1 MTFCCH
7 ARSKEQ
13 NFLFINATSGGL
25 KPAND
30 MVTHVNDS
38 TEVDTP
44 TSDGGNGLQ
53 CWVAN
58 LLESFQSEVVEQGY
72 SLYGSGGGIT
82 EDLKVE
88 DDYLIDADDILYVLN
103 DNDADADDEGI
114 DGVVDEDDGSEPVL
128 VEDEIC
134 EVLEDLIDKIEEID
148 GVVDEEDDSEPVLV
162 EDEICEV
169 LEDLIDKIASR
180 EVMGLHLNKS
190 AFGDDFTLVLS
201 GSYGRRGKKGYYSA
215 VSENPYDILG
225 WARFPSGDPEPY
237 HDVPPTQVV
246 VDESP
251 QLDMLDMTPYC
262 NLGGIDGVVT
272 GDAYQNVTTAAQL
285 RRKNRKAARDVK
297 RAKRQEEERILQEA
311 IAANDG
317 EPEDGDLNY
326 SGLYCRGLYDGSYT
340 SMVNLVRMFDVKR
353 WYQHNRR
360 MRLERTPEWDVN
372 YDGENGGPTISVS
385 EMWHRRFIAMPHW
398 QEFRNYVRKLR
409 ELRLKYLGVKIPV
422 RTTTM
427 YSQLQAGD
435 AEEELRAKT
444 EKANKRAFLSDL
456 YKMYKDSAFS
466 GDVMKILTSLILL
479 FRQRTLGDQ
488 ALVLFLTSMSFGTD
502 RIPES
507 VREYARGL
515 EQFLRQKIMALWK
528 YVRDNFKSA
537 IREDQTI
544 SSFFSK
550 KQQMQ
555 SGDPDPSRAG
565 SFFDTMA
572 SWFRMMNS
580 FSEARF
586 KDMMVVVG
594 TLMSLSAAISCG
606 QCVSADTVIATVD
619 GLVTTTTMPTQFQ
632 RLLKGIEHFSVLLAA
647 GAKNGLQGI
656 AEWFKPAA
664 QLSDV
669 FDRTARLKFFTPKL
683 ANMNLGERAKFQD
696 DLQYLKKWYA
706 DNKTWFESRAAN
718 QIYYL
723 GKKDEM
729 HKVVTEATHAL
740 SEFHKRTMRIAPL
753 CVGVYGGTGIAKTSL
768 VKMIA
773 RISMCAA
780 GIDVNDES
788 APDRSYVFPPDGDF
802 ADGCSSAVQHVDLD
816 DTGTLHPQITASK
829 GGDKLIIAL
838 HRLVG
843 NIPYFPNMAK
853 LDDKGAV
860 ALHPVVVT
868 ASSNL
873 EDFGAASTFVNH
885 SIIGRRLDLTVE
897 VQMNPKYRTAGNTAD
912 KPAMFAKNLEMI
924 KHECTEAPDFW
935 LVRVWQYEATNVVGA
950 QPGKMSKYEI
960 RGELKQIFP
969 RPADENFLIKFE
981 GEHEYWATTD
991 EFYHFLG
998 KYAVEHYAQQHAYL
1012 TVNKELKVDVTQYV
1026 PNAKRVFTAKGDVTE
1041 HEIPTQPEE
1050 NDEIRL
1056 VDEEE
1061 EEESDPDDENE
1072 RIKKA
1077 ATKRVLQLPLFLNP
1091 FGFDT
1096 FNAWGDRVYRSV
1108 TQLMK
1113 NPWPNYGPKLK
1124 QFPGPEPLGE
1134 EVPKGSEMFLDAGE
1148 DIDDLEEDFDDDDD
1162 PSTLYFEMQ
1171 PDRIRA
1177 VSGEEQSGDVFNTTD
1192 IAGMSLHQDLGGLG
1206 IDAAPVDIA
1215 ATVTC
1220 MSYISQLFK
1229 MTNDNCYEVWIGMCG
1244 LVAFGTTVGHI
1255 AYTGCTWIENI
1266 CSATSWLLSGPRNLA
1281 AGCYRSFREFIRDCI
1296 GFGTVYAAECY
1307 ASKIWKWAKAN
1318 KEVIAMVLGMVTL
1331 MTGLFMC
1338 YAGPAIVRSVTD
1350 RCTSVKVPE
1359 EMPSPDPKSENEVIM
1374 QTGGQKQN
1382 ADTLHNNDTMA
1393 QYNDASAPKAK
1404 AVPIKGM
1411 REMPG
1416 QGGYAS
1422 KVAATVFRKQIESNT
1437 WTCWLT
1443 HNGKIIPKTL
1453 ASVFFVDNLTFVA
1466 NEHVMQYRR
1475 LDGDVRL
1482 VLTHKWAN
1490 DTTTSHQYCE
1500 EILKKYF
1507 QRTMDIPVKAV
1518 RWGTHAEAQHSK
1530 SDLVVGRLLEA
1541 PLGPMMTCKGVS
1553 DIPVVMF
1560 DMNNALPNEVVTNAV
1575 AGTQMALKTGRG
1587 VYSGEGTYFKND
1599 GCKALLGAK
1608 VDILPTFGGLS
1619 EDIGNTRPGD
1629 CGKVHFADNVSVG
1642 GKLYAVIL
1650 GVHTAIFSSS
1660 SGART
1665 IFTTPLNGVREM
1677 IAGLKECDMPFN
1689 NGMSETQNGD
1699 CYHNVKAADLVD
1711 MHRMSVVNWVYNPL
1725 DPSIGKV
1732 NEKMRVIGGYPGFR
1746 SNPTTKIKQGPLWEH
1761 MDASEITPITGK
1773 EFASGKLPPDFK
1785 GKVDNGCG
1793 GLVDPVRAAHF
1804 KALVP
1809 LATQPERREGL
1820 YKRLKLVAN
1829 GLVKRFRQNPEWE
1842 KMLGKVDMDEA
1853 INGAPGQR
1861 AKNPL
1866 NWSTSAG
1873 FPYHQVKSTLFE
1885 IDEESGKRTPKPEL
1899 MESINTLHEGLK
1911 KGTVQ
1916 AVFSAQLK
1924 DEPVSMKKRL
1934 QGKYRVFMM
1943 APVDATIVT
1952 RMYLLNFLR
1961 VMQLF
1966 PYTFGA
1972 CVGMNSASEQWTQ
1985 LGAHLGIGSD
1995 MKIFDGDYKDFDKI
2009 MTEEVTDVVR
2019 EMILELHKNSM
2030 SEEDLETLDNIL
2042 KTTLSPVINF
2052 FGTFVKFP
2060 SMNPSGNSVT
2070 TQLNCLVNAILVR
2083 YAWTAWYADEK
2094 GSTFEEVAEEAGEV
2108 FDRDCRLATYGDDM
2122 VCSVKPE
2129 HSGFNCRTMHKKL
2142 KEIGIEFTDAAKNEG
2157 DNIQEFSAHED
2168 ITFLKRR
2175 FISVHVEGHN
2185 FEKQYLARLDYESII
2200 KMIEWS
2206 RKSSTHT
2213 DLDILKSTLNS
2224 VGTEAYGHGERL
2236 FNATR
2241 KSVHEA
2247 LNRLGDVHGIKSE
2260 DYLFRD
2266 YEHYTQWYK
2275 DALSV
2280 NNGVY
2285 KDEWY
2290 APPNPDDWVKRATD
2304 SLQRRSLLPQ
2314 QGWFNSES
2322 EEGRWSSD
2330 PEPDRESGLPV
2341 RKSVALA
2348 NEEEMMKK
2356 IASAVCGEMQSGS
2369 MLTQF
2374 TDTNEEPVGVEPKV
2388 TDPTFNEGA
2397 LGDFT
2402 LNEWF
2407 SRPTRIQEYTW
2418 AHGTTMHETFNPW
2431 KNYFGKTEIQ
2441 KKLEG
2446 YSRLRARLHVK
2457 VMVNAS
2463 PWSYGASVLSYQP
2476 LASNSSTDVTYSGN
2490 QTDFAYGTDAYNS
2503 VLTSRPHKFIYLSP
2517 SRGCEMV
2524 LPFVYWKNWVELD
2537 EFMQEL
2543 DQMGQ
2548 LTLASIV
2555 KLRSAND
2562 ETTTSASL
2570 TVYAWAEDVELSGPS
2585 YVLQSGDYV
2594 PSHGMASALSGMMGM
2609 LGRRMSNI
2617 LGQWRPNM
2625 IGNLANTQEQ
2635 NDTEMLAMSQHNEV
2649 SVDSSTVGLDGV
2661 DHMTFDHI
2669 LDRDVF
2675 IGKFTWNNTSHSQ
2688 DTLLY
2693 VGHVTPYVSWAED
2706 STPTVGEG
2714 FDVVTGVHVNR
2725 LQMTPSCHLGCA
2737 FANWNGDITY
2747 RFTVV
2752 ASQLHRGR
2760 IMLTYDPEGHR
2771 FGYNVNSY
2779 KEPFVISKIW
2789 DLQESP
2795 DFEFTVPYASSRPYL
2810 TGSRLN
2816 GVCFNRT
2823 PIKFEN
2829 PPSGANFMYKS
2840 DKYNGSFRL
2849 SVMNPLVAAKPNTE
2863 VEIMVR
2869 LNCKGV
2875 RFHNPVELDVPISQ
2889 YQLQSGDCSGDAI
2902 ALAGEPGDE
2911 VAPEEMDVVSKHYDI
2926 SDVCMG
2932 ESIYSLRQLMRRAQK
2947 YRLVNF
2953 TQFYQKPRV
2962 YGPVGEETQYDA
2974 SLIDINKENNTMAYS
2989 MSRWFYTM
2997 PPLPLLGGG
3006 LPHAIEGFVEGTVL
3020 PATWPDPPAP
3030 PPGRME
3036 NQTQRLPTVT
3046 AFFAAAYLGWR
3057 GSHVYKAQLLPE
3069 DGSAVKPTDIVE
3081 LSLSRSTYCPNVWF
3095 SGLYTHFP
3103 ILYRAFGDSMVS
3115 NTFPPGELRYS
3126 RKVNLQDR
3134 VTHSGINNGL
3144 SGMTQTAPFRIPFTD
3159 AVFPYCSPHRMMPT
3173 NQIHNY
3179 EGAMSGART
3188 WDPLRTT
3195 VSLDQQN
3202 VALNLT
3208 ITRAQGS
3215 AGQDIV
3221 NGPRVQL
3228 YHAAGQDFSLFYY
3241 LNPPTYYYYD
3251 TYTGELTQGY
3261 AASG

>member
-1 MTFCCH
+1 
-7 ARSKEQ
+7 
-13 NFLFINATSGGL
+13 
-25 KPAND
+25 
-30 MVTHVNDS
+30 MVIHVNDS

-44 TSDGGNGLQ
+44 ISNGGNGLQ

-58 LLESFQSEVVEQGY
+58 YLESFQSEVVEQGY
-72 SLYGSGGGIT
+72 SLFGSGGSIA

-88 DDYLIDADDILYVLN
+88 DEYLIDADDIVHVSY
-103 DNDADADDEGI
+103 DNGADADQ
-114 DGVVDEDDGSEPVL
+114 DD
-128 VEDEIC
+128 
-134 EVLEDLIDKIEEID
+134 ID
-148 GVVDEEDDSEPVLV
+148 GVVDEEDDSEPALV
-162 EDEICEV
+162 EKEICEV

-180 EVMGLHLNKS
+180 EVTGLHLNKS
-190 AFGDDFTLVLS
+190 ALGDDFTLVVS
-201 GSYGRRGKKGYYSA
+201 GSYGRLEKKGYDPV
-215 VSENPYDILG
+215 VSVNPYDILG
-225 WARFPSGDPEPY
+225 WARFPTGDPEPY
-237 HDVPPTQVV
+237 LDVPPKQVV

-262 NLGGIDGVVT
+262 NLGGIDDVVT
-272 GDAYQNVTTAAQL
+272 GDAYQNEQAVLTAAEL
-285 RRKNRKAARDVK
+285 RRKNRKAAKEVL
-297 RAKRQEEERILQEA
+297 RAKKREEERFLQEA
-311 IAANDG
+311 ISAKES
-317 EPEDGDLNY
+317 EPESEQLNY

-360 MRLERTPEWDVN
+360 MRLERSSEWDVN

-385 EMWHRRFIAMPHW
+385 EVWHMRFIAMPHW
-398 QEFRNYVRKLR
+398 QEFRKYVRKLR
-409 ELRLKYLGVKIPV
+409 EERLKYLGVKIPV
-422 RTTTM
+422 QTTTM
-427 YSQLQAGD
+427 YSQLQSGEV
-435 AEEELRAKT
+435 EEELRVKT

-466 GDVMKILTSLILL
+466 GDVMKILTALILL
-479 FRQRTLGDQ
+479 FRQKTVGDQ
-488 ALVLFLTSMSFGTD
+488 ALVLLMTSMSFGAD

-507 VREYARGL
+507 IREYVRGL
-515 EQFLRQKIMALWK
+515 EQFLRQKIIALWK
-528 YVRDNFKSA
+528 YVRDNCRNA
-537 IREDQTI
+537 IRMDDTI
-544 SSFFSK
+544 GSFFSR

-555 SGDPDPSRAG
+555 SGEPDPSRAG

-594 TLMSLSAAISCG
+594 TLMSLSAAVSCG

-619 GLVTTTTMPTQFQ
+619 GLVSTTTMPTQFQ

-664 QLSDV
+664 QLTDV

-773 RISMCAA
+773 KIAMCAA
-780 GIDVNDES
+780 GIDVDDES

-873 EDFGAASTFVNH
+873 QDFGAASTFVNH

-897 VQMNPKYRTAGNTAD
+897 VEMNPKYRTAGNTAD
-912 KPAMFAKNLEMI
+912 KTAMLARNLEMI
-924 KHECTEAPDFW
+924 QHDCIDAPDFW
-935 LVRVWQYEATNVVGA
+935 LLRVWQYEATNVVTE
-950 QPGKMSKYEI
+950 QPGKMNNYEI

-969 RPADENFLIKFE
+969 RPADENFLVKFD
-981 GEHEYWATTD
+981 GDRQYWATSD
-991 EFYHFLG
+991 DFYHFLG

-1012 TVNKELKVDVTQYV
+1012 TVNKELKVDVKKYV
-1026 PNAKRVFTAKGDVTE
+1026 PDAKRVFTGKGDVTV
-1041 HEIPTQPEE
+1041 HEKPKLPEPEPEE
-1050 NDEIRL
+1050 DEIQL

-1061 EEESDPDDENE
+1061 EDVSPEKEEDD
-1072 RIKKA
+1072 RIKQA
-1077 ATKRVLQLPLFLNP
+1077 ATKRVSQLPLFLNP
-1091 FGFDT
+1091 LGFDT
-1096 FNAWGDRVYRSV
+1096 FNAWGDRVYRSLK
-1108 TQLMK
+1108 QLIK
-1113 NPWPNYGPKLK
+1113 DPWPNYGPKLNEP
-1124 QFPGPEPLGE
+1124 PGPEPLGE
-1134 EVPKGSEMFLDAGE
+1134 EAPRGSEMFFDAGE

-1162 PSTLYFEMQ
+1162 PSTLHFELQ
-1171 PDRIRA
+1171 PDRIRT
-1177 VSGEEQSGDVFNTTD
+1177 VTGEKQSGDIFNRTEMV
-1192 IAGMSLHQDLGGLG
+1192 GMGLHQDLGGLG
-1206 IDAAPVDIA
+1206 FDAAPVDIA

-1220 MSYISQLFK
+1220 MSYISQFFK
-1229 MTNDNCYEVWIGMCG
+1229 TTNDNCYEVWIGMCG

-1255 AYTGCTWIENI
+1255 AYTGCTWIENV

-1318 KEVIAMVLGMVTL
+1318 KEVIGMVLGMVTL
-1331 MTGLFMC
+1331 LTGLLMC
-1338 YAGPAIVRSVTD
+1338 YAGPAIIRSVKA
-1350 RCTSVKVPE
+1350 RCETAKVPE
-1359 EMPSPDPKSENEVIM
+1359 DMPGPDPKSDNEVIM

-1382 ADTLHNNDTMA
+1382 ADALHDNDTMA
-1393 QYNDASAPKAK
+1393 QYSDASAPKAK
-1404 AVPIKGM
+1404 PVPIAGM

-1416 QGGYAS
+1416 QGGQS
-1422 KVAATVFRKQIESNT
+1422 SNVAAAVFRKQVESNT

-1443 HNGKIIPKTL
+1443 HNGKVIPRTL

-1482 VLTHKWAN
+1482 VLTHKWAE
-1490 DTTTSHQYCE
+1490 DKAVSTRHFE
-1500 EILKKYF
+1500 GEAVKKYF
-1507 QRTMDIPVKAV
+1507 QRKMDIPVKAV
-1518 RWGTHAEAQHSK
+1518 RWGTHAETQHSK

-1541 PLGPMMTCKGVS
+1541 PLGPVMTCAGVP
-1553 DIPVVMF
+1553 DIPVLMY

-1575 AGTQMALKTGRG
+1575 AGTQMAFKTGRG

-1599 GCKALLGAK
+1599 GSKALLGAK
-1608 VDILPTFGGLS
+1608 IDILPTFGLS

-1650 GVHTAIFSSS
+1650 GVHTAIFQSSN
-1660 SGART
+1660 GART

-1677 IAGLKECDMPFN
+1677 IAGLKECDAPFN

-1746 SNPTTKIKQGPLWEH
+1746 SNPTTKVKQGPLWEH

-1773 EFASGKLPPDFK
+1773 EFASGKFPPNFK
-1785 GKVDNGCG
+1785 ERVDNGCG
-1793 GLVDPVRAAHF
+1793 GSVDAVRAAHF

-1829 GLVKRFRQNPEWE
+1829 GLVKRFRQNTEWE

-1861 AKNPL
+1861 GKNPL
-1866 NWSTSAG
+1866 NWNTSAG

-1885 IDEESGKRTPKPEL
+1885 IDAEGKRTPKPEL
-1899 MESINTLHEGLK
+1899 AESIRTLHEGLK
-1911 KGTVQ
+1911 NGTVQ

-1985 LGAHLGIGSD
+1985 LGAHLGIGSN

-2030 SEEDLETLDNIL
+2030 TEEDLRTLDNIL

-2094 GSTFEEVAEEAGEV
+2094 GKTFEDVADEAAEV

-2157 DNIQEFSAHED
+2157 DNIQEFSAHEN

-2175 FISVHVEGHN
+2175 FIAVNVEGHN
-2185 FEKQYLARLDYESII
+2185 FEKQYLAQLDYESII

-2206 RKSSTHT
+2206 RRSNTHT

-2241 KSVHEA
+2241 NSVHQA
-2247 LNRLGDVHGIKSE
+2247 LERMGEIHGIKSE

-2266 YEHYTQWYK
+2266 YGHYTQWYK
-2275 DALSV
+2275 DALNV
-2280 NNGVY
+2280 DNGVY
-2285 KDEWY
+2285 KDKWY
-2290 APPNPDDWVKRATD
+2290 APPSPEDWVKRAPD
-2304 SLQRRSLLPQ
+2304 SPQRTSLLPQ
-2314 QGWFNSES
+2314 QRWFNSES
-2322 EEGRWSSD
+2322 VEGRWSSD
-2330 PEPDRESGLPV
+2330 PEPVSESGLPV
-2341 RKSVALA
+2341 TKSVALA

-2356 IASAVCGEMQSGS
+2356 LASAVCGELQSGS

-2374 TDTNEEPVGVEPKV
+2374 TDTNQEPVGVEPKV

-2402 LNEWF
+2402 LSEWF
-2407 SRPTRIQEYTW
+2407 SRPTRIGEYTW
-2418 AHGTTMHETFNPW
+2418 AHGTTMFETFNPW
-2431 KNYFGKTEIQ
+2431 TDYFGKPEIK
-2441 KKLEG
+2441 KKLQG

-2463 PWSYGASVLSYQP
+2463 PWSYGSSVLSYQP
-2476 LASNSSTDVTYSGN
+2476 LASNSSTDVTFSGN
-2490 QTDFAYGTDAYNS
+2490 HVDFAYGTDAYNS

-2524 LPFVYWKNWVELD
+2524 LPFVYWKNWIELD
-2537 EFMQEL
+2537 TNFKEL

-2555 KLRSAND
+2555 NLRSAND
-2562 ETTTSASL
+2562 ETTTSAAI

-2585 YVLQSGDYV
+2585 YILQSGDQV

-2609 LGRRMSNI
+2609 LGRRVGNV

-2635 NDTEMLAMSQHNEV
+2635 NDTEMLGIDQHNEV

-2661 DHMTFDHI
+2661 DHMTFSHI
-2669 LDRDVF
+2669 LDRDVLVS
-2675 IGKFTWNNTSHSQ
+2675 KCTWSNTNDAQ
-2688 DTLLY
+2688 DALLY
-2693 VGHVTPYVSWAED
+2693 VGHVTPYVSWVED
-2706 STPTVGEG
+2706 ATPTAGED
-2714 FDVVTGVHVNR
+2714 FPVVTGVGVNK

-2737 FANWNGDITY
+2737 FAQWNGEITY
-2747 RFTVV
+2747 RFTAV

-2760 IMLTYDPEGHR
+2760 IMLSYDPEGHR
-2771 FGYNVNSY
+2771 FGYNADSY
-2779 KEPFVISKIW
+2779 RQPLVISKIW

-2810 TGSRLN
+2810 TGSKLDT
-2816 GVCFNRT
+2816 VCFYRASNIF
-2823 PIKFEN
+2823 PN
-2829 PPSGANFMYKS
+2829 PTTSTNFLYSS
-2840 DKYNGSFRL
+2840 DKYNGSIRL

-2863 VEIMVR
+2863 IEIMVR
-2869 LNCKGV
+2869 MNCKGV
-2875 RFHNPVELDVPISQ
+2875 RFHNPVELNVPISQ
-2889 YQLQSGDCSGDAI
+2889 YELQSGDCSGDAI

-2911 VAPEEMDVVSKHYDI
+2911 VAPQEMNVVSKHYDI

-2932 ESIYSLRQLMRRAQK
+2932 ESIYSLRQLLRRTQK
-2947 YRLVNF
+2947 YRQVTF

-2962 YGPVGEETQYDA
+2962 YGSGESEQQYDP
-2974 SLIDINKENNTMAYS
+2974 SLVDITKSENTDAYN
-2989 MSRWFYTM
+2989 MTRWLFVM
-2997 PPLPLLGGG
+2997 PNLPLLGGG
-3006 LPHAIEGFVEGTVL
+3006 LPHSVEGFVEGTVL
-3020 PATWPDPPAP
+3020 PSVWPNPIPTP

-3036 NQTQRLPTVT
+3036 NQTQRFPTVT
-3046 AFFAAAYLGWR
+3046 AFFASAYVGWR
-3057 GSHVYKAQLLPE
+3057 GSNIYKAQLLPE
-3069 DGSAVKPTDIVE
+3069 DGTAVKPTDIVE
-3081 LSLSRSTYCPNVWF
+3081 LSLSRSTYNPHVWF
-3095 SGLYTHFP
+3095 SGLYTHLP
-3103 ILYRAFGDSMVS
+3103 ILFRAFGDSMVS
-3115 NTFPPGELRYS
+3115 NTFPAGELRYS
-3126 RKVNLQDR
+3126 RKVNLMDR
-3134 VTHSGINNGL
+3134 VTHCGQNNGL
-3144 SGMTQTAPFRIPFTD
+3144 SGMTQTAPYKIPFTD
-3159 AVFPYCSPHRMMPT
+3159 AVFPYCSPARMMPT
-3173 NQIHNY
+3173 NQILNY
-3179 EGAMSGART
+3179 EDTMSGAKT

-3202 VALNLT
+3202 PALNLT
-3208 ITRAQGS
+3208 VTRSQGS

-3221 NGPRVQL
+3221 SGPKVQL
-3228 YHAAGQDFSLFYY
+3228 YHAAGQDFTLFYY
-3241 LNPPTYYYYD
+3241 LNPPTYYYYN